1 MTPRVLIVG
10 AGIAGLA
17 LAQALRRRDITA
29 EVVERMP
36 EWETSGAGLYLPGNS
51 VRALDELGI
60 WAELAARANPI
71 VRQRFLDHRG
81 RLLADIDVRSYWDGV
96 AACVAIRRAT
106 LHEAL
111 RAGSAEV
118 PVRLGLSRERSS
130 MTRARRSGCASPT
143 ARPART
149 TSLSVRMVSTRRS
162 DASPSAVLAA
172 RAVGQASWRFVA
184 DGFPEIGDWTVM
196 LGRGRAFLTVA
207 LGDGSVYCYADVN
220 SSEPADA
227 RGAEW
232 RELFADFA
240 DPVPRLLQ
248 HAGDAY
254 FAPIEEVVPPA
265 WTARRVV
272 LVGDAAHA
280 SSPNMAQGAA
290 MALEDALVLADRARD
305 EPGPVDEALTEY
317 QRRRTVPHRMGT
329 GADPSSRPHP
339 KPAPDRPQPD
349 ATRRGRTHLPLQ
361 LSTATRPALDECNV
375 VNSDTTRTT
384 RVPHGCAGWQPVTA
398 GSPFDEMRAAPG
410 NSGS

>member
-10 AGIAGLA
+10 AGVAGLS
-17 LAQALRRRDITA
+17 LARALRRREITG

-36 EWETSGAGLYLPGNS
+36 EWETSGAGLYLPGNC

-60 WAELAARANPI
+60 GAQLAARANPI

-96 AACVAIRRAT
+96 AACVAVRRAA

-111 RAGSAEV
+111 RAGSAAV
-118 PVRLGLSRERSS
+118 PVRLGLSVTDLDDDDQSKRVRFSDDSTGTYDLVVGADGVHSS
-130 MTRARRSGCASPT
+130 IRRLAVGGH
-143 ARPART
+143 PAR
-149 TSLSVRMVSTRRS
+149 
-162 DASPSAVLAA
+162 D
-172 RAVGQASWRFVA
+172 VGQASWRFVA
-184 DGFPEIGDWTVM
+184 EGFPEISDWTVM

-220 SSEPADA
+220 SSEAANA

-232 RELFADFA
+232 RELFVDFA

-254 FAPIEEVVPPA
+254 FAQIEEVVPPA

-290 MALEDALVLADRARD
+290 MALEDALVLADVLATSQD
-305 EPGPVDEALTEY
+305 MEEALTEY
-317 QRRRTVPHRMGT
+317 RRRRTARITWVQDQTHRRDRTRSLPPIVRNMTLRLVGERIFHSNYRPLR
-329 GADPSSRPHP
+329 DPP
-339 KPAPDRPQPD
+339 
-349 ATRRGRTHLPLQ
+349 
-361 LSTATRPALDECNV
+361 
-375 VNSDTTRTT
+375 
-384 RVPHGCAGWQPVTA
+384 
-398 GSPFDEMRAAPG
+398 
-410 NSGS
+410 

>member
-1 MTPRVLIVG
+1 MPASPVWRLPAPYG
-10 AGIAGLA
+10 A
-17 LAQALRRRDITA
+17 RDITA

-96 AACVAIRRAT
+96 AACVAIRRAA

-111 RAGSAEV
+111 RAGSVEV
-118 PVRLGLSRERSS
+118 PVRLGLSVTELDDDGQAKRVRFSDGS
-130 MTRARRSGCASPT
+130 TGTYDLVVGADGVHSTIRGLAVGGP
-143 ARPART
+143 PARY
-149 TSLSVRMVSTRRS
+149 
-162 DASPSAVLAA
+162 
-172 RAVGQASWRFVA
+172 VGQASWRFVA
-184 DGFPEIGDWTVM
+184 EGFPEIGDWTVM

-207 LGDGSVYCYADVN
+207 LGEGSVYCYADVN
-220 SSEPADA
+220 SSEAPDA

-232 RELFADFA
+232 RELFVDFA

-305 EPGPVDEALTEY
+305 EPGHRGGAD
-317 QRRRTVPHRMGT
+317 RVPATAHRPHHMGT
-329 GADPSSRPHP
+329 GSNPPPRPHA
-339 KPAPDRPQPD
+339 KPAPDHPQHD
-349 ATRRGRTHLPLQ
+349 ATPRRRTHLPLE
-361 LSTATRPALDECNV
+361 LPTAT
-375 VNSDTTRTT
+375 
-384 RVPHGCAGWQPVTA
+384 
-398 GSPFDEMRAAPG
+398 
-410 NSGS
+410 

>member
-10 AGIAGLA
+10 AGVAGLA
-17 LAQALRRRDITA
+17 VARALRRRDFAA

-60 WAELAARANPI
+60 WAELAAGANPI

-96 AACVAIRRAT
+96 AACVAIRRAA

-111 RAGSAEV
+111 RAGSVEV
-118 PVRLGLSRERSS
+118 PVCLGLSVTELDADGQAER
-130 MTRARRSGCASPT
+130 
-143 ARPART
+143 
-149 TSLSVRMVSTRRS
+149 VRFSDGSTGTYDLVVGADGVHSTIRGL
-162 DASPSAVLAA
+162 ALGGPAA

-196 LGRGRAFLTVA
+196 LGRGRVFLTVA
-207 LGDGSVYCYADVN
+207 LGEGSVYCYADVN
-220 SSEPADA
+220 SSEAADA
-227 RGAEW
+227 GGAEW
-232 RELFADFA
+232 RGLFLDFA
-240 DPVPRLLQ
+240 DPVPRLLRQ
-248 HAGDAY
+248 ADDAY

-290 MALEDALVLADRARD
+290 MALEDALVSPICSRRAR
-305 EPGPVDEALTEY
+305 T
-317 QRRRTVPHRMGT
+317 
-329 GADPSSRPHP
+329 S
-339 KPAPDRPQPD
+339 
-349 ATRRGRTHLPLQ
+349 RGR
-361 LSTATRPALDECNV
+361 
-375 VNSDTTRTT
+375 
-384 RVPHGCAGWQPVTA
+384 
-398 GSPFDEMRAAPG
+398 
-410 NSGS
+410 